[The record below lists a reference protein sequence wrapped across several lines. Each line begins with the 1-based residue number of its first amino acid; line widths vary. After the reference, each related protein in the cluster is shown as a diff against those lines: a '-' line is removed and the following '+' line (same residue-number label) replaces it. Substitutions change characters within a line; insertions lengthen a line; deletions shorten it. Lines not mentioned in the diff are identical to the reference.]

1 MIKVIVVDDSETIRE
16 GLRTLINR
24 TEGYSCIGSFPEC
37 SSMLNEIKEL
47 NPDVLLID
55 FSLPKE
61 KSLKGI
67 KEAKSIL
74 PALTILI
81 LTVYEENEH
90 IFEALLAGASGYLV
104 KKNPSKK
111 LIRGINDALLGG
123 TYMNSSIA
131 FKVIEYFNQKKIKTL
146 NGEVEGLAK
155 LEENI
160 LNKLTDG
167 YNFKAIADSLGLSI
181 ETLQS
186 NYKSIYKKLHVNS
199 DIKLLQKQ

>member
-67 KEAKSIL
+67 KEAKAIL

-104 KKNPSKK
+104 KKNPAKK

>member
-16 GLRTLINR
+16 GLKTLINR

-61 KSLKGI
+61 ESLKGI

-104 KKNPSKK
+104 KKNPAKK

-131 FKVIEYFNQKKIKTL
+131 FKVIEYFNQKRIKTL
-146 NGEVEGLAK
+146 NGNSEILAK
-155 LEENI
+155 LEKEI

-186 NYKSIYKKLHVNS
+186 NYKSIYKKLHVQS

>member
-16 GLRTLINR
+16 GLKTLINR

-37 SSMLNEIKEL
+37 SSMLNEIRKL

-61 KSLKGI
+61 ERLKGI
-67 KEAKSIL
+67 KEAKAIL

-155 LEENI
+155 LEEEI

>member
-16 GLRTLINR
+16 GLKTLINR
-24 TEGYSCIGSFPEC
+24 SEGYSCIGSFSEC
-37 SSMLNEIKEL
+37 SSMLKEIKKL
-47 NPDVLLID
+47 NPDVLLMD
-55 FSLPKE
+55 LSLAKE
-61 KSLKGI
+61 ESFKGI

-111 LIRGINDALLGG
+111 LIKGINDALLGG
-123 TYMNSSIA
+123 TSMNSSIA

-146 NGEVEGLAK
+146 NSESEVLAK
-155 LEENI
+155 LEKDI

-181 ETLQS
+181 DTVQS
-186 NYKSIYKKLHVNS
+186 NYKNIYKKLHVNS
-199 DIKLLQKQ
+199 DIRLLQKQ

>member
-16 GLRTLINR
+16 GLKTLINR

-61 KSLKGI
+61 ESLKGI

-90 IFEALLAGASGYLV
+90 IFEALLAGANGYLV

-111 LIRGINDALLGG
+111 LIRGII
-123 TYMNSSIA
+123 YSFS
-131 FKVIEYFNQKKIKTL
+131 V
-146 NGEVEGLAK
+146 
-155 LEENI
+155 
-160 LNKLTDG
+160 
-167 YNFKAIADSLGLSI
+167 
-181 ETLQS
+181 
-186 NYKSIYKKLHVNS
+186 KSAGFY
-199 DIKLLQKQ
+199 

>member
-1 MIKVIVVDDSETIRE
+1 MIKVIVVDESETIRE
-16 GLRTLINR
+16 GLKTLINR
-24 TEGYSCIGSFPEC
+24 SEGYSCIGSFPEYG
-37 SSMLNEIKEL
+37 SMLNEIRKL

-55 FSLPKE
+55 LSLSKE
-61 KSLKGI
+61 ESLKGI

-74 PALTILI
+74 PSLTILI

-111 LIRGINDALLGG
+111 LIKGINDALVGG

-131 FKVIEYFNQKKIKTL
+131 FKVIEYFNQKKIKTV
-146 NGEVEGLAK
+146 NGEGDVLAK
-155 LEENI
+155 LEEDI

-167 YNFKAIADSLGLSI
+167 YNFKAIADSLGLSL

-186 NYKSIYKKLHVNS
+186 NYKSIYNKLHVRS
-199 DIKLLQKQ
+199 DIKLLQ